1 MTDEQKQSLSPT
13 INTFNKDKWVGLIL
27 AVLGSIAFSG
37 KAIVVKLAYRHGVD
51 AITLLM
57 YRMLF
62 ALPLFIILLIWAVR
76 QTHPTQYQL
85 KTKDFLGVIALGF
98 FGYYMASYLDFM
110 GLQYIS
116 ASLERLILYLNPT
129 IVMLIAWGL
138 WGKKIKLAQV
148 LGMLISYSGVVWA
161 LSSELHFE
169 GKNIFLGTV
178 LVFLSAVS
186 YAVYLAFSGQW
197 VERFGSLRLVCLT
210 SIVACFFCI
219 GQFFMT
225 HSISSLVVS
234 QPVIFLSVINAV
246 FCTVIPVIF
255 VMLGI
260 RRLGVSLASQ
270 VSLFGPVPTF
280 ILAYFFLAEPITF
293 NAIIGGLL
301 VLAGLALAS
310 SNLTGQSFQ
319 NIIQNFRSKS

>member
-1 MTDEQKQSLSPT
+1 MADEQKQNSTLYT
-13 INTFNKDKWVGLIL
+13 LNKDKWVGLIL
-27 AVLGSIAFSG
+27 ATLGAIAFSG
-37 KAIVVKLAYRHGVD
+37 KAIVVKLAYQYGVD

-62 ALPLFIILLIWAVR
+62 ALPLFIILLLWAVK
-76 QTHPTQYQL
+76 QTNPVQDQL

-138 WGKKIKLAQV
+138 WGKKIKLAQT
-148 LGMLISYSGVVWA
+148 LGMFISYSGVVWA
-161 LSSELHFE
+161 LSTELHFE
-169 GKNIFLGTV
+169 GKNVLLGTV

-186 YAVYLAFSGQW
+186 YAIYLAFSGQW
-197 VERFGSLRLVCLT
+197 VERFGSLRLVCLS

-225 HSISSLVVS
+225 HSISDMVVP
-234 QPVIFLSVINAV
+234 QPVIVLSIINAV

-260 RRLGVSLASQ
+260 RRLGASLASQ
-270 VSLFGPVPTF
+270 VGLLGPVSTF
-280 ILAYFFLAEPITF
+280 ILAYFFLTEPITF
-293 NAIIGGLL
+293 NAIMGGLL
-301 VLAGLALAS
+301 VLVGVALAS

-319 NIIQNFRSKS
+319 NIMKNFRSQS

>member
-1 MTDEQKQSLSPT
+1 MNEPLQQSSSSSSL
-13 INTFNKDKWVGLIL
+13 KKEKWVGLVL
-27 AVLGSIAFSG
+27 AGIGAVAFSG
-37 KAIVVKLAYRHGVD
+37 KAIVVKLAYQYQVD

-62 ALPLFIILLIWAVR
+62 ALPLFIVLLLWAIKH
-76 QTHPTQYQL
+76 QNAAKYQL
-85 KTKDFLGVIALGF
+85 TSKDFLGVIALGF

-129 IVMLIAWGL
+129 IVMLIAWAL
-138 WGKKIKLAQV
+138 WGKKITSAQIV
-148 LGMLISYSGVVWA
+148 GLLTSYAGVIWA
-161 LSSELHFE
+161 LSTELHFE
-169 GKNIFLGTV
+169 GKNVLLGTV

-225 HSISSLVVS
+225 HPLSAMKVP
-234 QPVIFLSVINAV
+234 QPVILLSLVNAV

-260 RRLGVSLASQ
+260 RRLGASLASQ
-270 VSLFGPVPTF
+270 VGLIGPIATF
-280 ILAYFFLAEPITF
+280 VLAYFFLSEPVTF
-293 NAIIGGLL
+293 NAVMGGIL
-301 VLAGLALAS
+301 VLAGVALTS
-310 SNLTGQSFQ
+310 SNWCVKVFQ
-319 NIIQNFRSKS
+319 NRIQNFRSKS

>member
-1 MTDEQKQSLSPT
+1 MTDEQKQSFTPNTLS
-13 INTFNKDKWVGLIL
+13 KDKWVGLIL
-27 AVLGSIAFSG
+27 AILGAIAFSG
-37 KAIVVKLAYRHGVD
+37 KAIVVKLAYQYGVD

-62 ALPLFIILLIWAVR
+62 ALPLFMILLLWAVK
-76 QTHPTQYQL
+76 QTNSAQYQL

-98 FGYYMASYLDFM
+98 FGYYLASYLDFM

-129 IVMLIAWGL
+129 IVMLITWGL
-138 WGKKIKLAQV
+138 WGKKIKSAQI

-161 LSSELHFE
+161 LSNELHFE
-169 GKNIFLGTV
+169 GKNILLGTV

-186 YAVYLAFSGQW
+186 YAIYLAFSGQW

-225 HSISSLVVS
+225 HSISAMVVP
-234 QPVIFLSVINAV
+234 QPVIILSIINAV

-260 RRLGVSLASQ
+260 RRLGASLASQ
-270 VSLFGPVPTF
+270 VGLLGPVSTF
-280 ILAYFFLAEPITF
+280 ILAYFFLTEPITF
-293 NAIIGGLL
+293 NAIMGGLL
-301 VLAGLALAS
+301 VLVGVALAS

-319 NIIQNFRSKS
+319 NIMKNFRSQS